1 MASLKFL
8 RSSSLDVAVV
18 LAIASAIF
26 IRHRIEFAG
35 DDSTD
40 KPSMTISD
48 YLASGLYNEWKDDLP
63 ISSALVAEVNAEE
76 LLEELAARRKVLNET
91 LAERRKETDSLIT
104 IQKEWLAHRAKEQE
118 QQALAT
124 APGFPADS
132 EDETVSARVV
142 YTYQYQNG
150 SVGSIDSVRVE
161 TSRSLFVTGSL
172 IGPNSIGQEGM
183 RLDKA
188 SPLVPALSVGN
199 AAEPVQ
205 VEITLLKVVDDKEQ
219 ELGVWRGRA
228 QRAAGGDLRGVRRYS
243 FRQDTGSGELGEYHS
258 ATVSVFSS
266 PPSASDN
273 RLSLWKK
280 AR

>member
-18 LAIASAIF
+18 LAIVSAIF
-26 IRHRIEFAG
+26 IRYRIEFANDKLSS

-40 KPSMTISD
+40 KPSMMISD

-76 LLEELAARRKVLNET
+76 LLEELAERRKVLNET

-104 IQKEWLAHRAKEQE
+104 IQKEWLAQRAKEQE

-142 YTYQYQNG
+142 YTYQYRNG
-150 SVGSIDSVRVE
+150 SMGSADSGRIE
-161 TSRSLFVTGSL
+161 TSRSLLVTG
-172 IGPNSIGQEGM
+172 
-183 RLDKA
+183 
-188 SPLVPALSVGN
+188 
-199 AAEPVQ
+199 
-205 VEITLLKVVDDKEQ
+205 
-219 ELGVWRGRA
+219 
-228 QRAAGGDLRGVRRYS
+228 
-243 FRQDTGSGELGEYHS
+243 
-258 ATVSVFSS
+258 
-266 PPSASDN
+266 
-273 RLSLWKK
+273 
-280 AR
+280 